1 MIVDPF
7 NENTAITKDGKLAGA
22 VRFGK
27 LENPDA
33 PTVAEVAEMPIIGYA
48 EAWFGEVAEDETL
61 A

>member
-27 LENPDA
+27 LEDSNA
-33 PTVAEVAEMPIIGYA
+33 PTAAEVMAMPIIGYA
-48 EAWFGEVAEDETL
+48 EVGFGEVAGDE
-61 A
+61 